1 MNLAQEQEKQQI
13 LAHQKETLERQV
25 TQRTAALKQSLEELK
40 QTQAQLI
47 QKEKMASL
55 GALTLGIA
63 HEIQNPINFIN
74 NFAEVNKELIIE
86 LKEELHAEKK
96 RRYCYSKQYRRQ
108 RTKNRSSWTT
118 GGCNCNG
125 NARTFKS
132 KYTNERTNRYQ

>member
-63 HEIQNPINFIN
+63 HEI
-74 NFAEVNKELIIE
+74 
-86 LKEELHAEKK
+86 
-96 RRYCYSKQYRRQ
+96 
-108 RTKNRSSWTT
+108 
-118 GGCNCNG
+118 
-125 NARTFKS
+125 
-132 KYTNERTNRYQ
+132 